1 MLTCLIEP
9 CLQRKG
15 SECCGLGPSRPV
27 PVFEVPGGERVCVYV
42 CVGGMSGLRKL
53 PCSSCV
59 DPGPKLCQVTIMSV
73 FLLAFPHPDLD

>member
-42 CVGGMSGLRKL
+42 CGGGDVRLAEAPVLVLCGPRPQAVSGHDNVR
-53 PCSSCV
+53 
-59 DPGPKLCQVTIMSV
+59 ISV
-73 FLLAFPHPDLD
+73 SISAS